1 MRTRAYRSSGSIPA
15 FPAQWLYGL
24 LRALP
29 GERAFLPPSSLRSLL
44 LRNLTPASRCQDHTS
59 SPSASA
65 PFVKGTSA
73 ATASHPALLT
83 IAKRPSY
90 RDGTKSI
97 YHRFG
102 PEVKLNS
109 EKQKCIGGQVRSDEA
124 ARGAQVRRNALQ
136 SRRASTGNPDSKKPR
151 PEQIQTGPL
160 RWLGANSWQGMRPG
174 GAFITV
180 PSPEPCVDLAHPI
193 PPKQKAKP
201 RPWRSN
207 LGRGRWQGSSFKS
220 KDSAL
225 RERQPQL

>member
-1 MRTRAYRSSGSIPA
+1 
-15 FPAQWLYGL
+15 
-24 LRALP
+24 
-29 GERAFLPPSSLRSLL
+29 LPPSSLRSLL

-73 ATASHPALLT
+73 ATASHPALVT

-124 ARGAQVRRNALQ
+124 ARGADKRKSGAMRSRAGEPVPEIRTAKNPVRSK
-136 SRRASTGNPDSKKPR
+136 SRRGHYGGWAQTLGRECARVGLLSRFHPRSPAWIWRIPYPQSKKQNPVRGGQTSDGAVGRAVVSNQRIALCGSAKRNFNSRYRCRKADSGKLGNSTGTSV
-151 PEQIQTGPL
+151 
-160 RWLGANSWQGMRPG
+160 A
-174 GAFITV
+174 
-180 PSPEPCVDLAHPI
+180 
-193 PPKQKAKP
+193 
-201 RPWRSN
+201 
-207 LGRGRWQGSSFKS
+207 
-220 KDSAL
+220 
-225 RERQPQL
+225 